1 MRAAKPILLP
11 SLTIATALLL
21 SACNTTNQTQQTAM
35 VDDWSSVTDKEWV
48 LTKVTE
54 GNRTLEPMSPVL
66 ASANFASDGK
76 IAGSTGC
83 NRYFGNYTRSESG
96 LTMSPLGATQMMCM
110 EDAMEI
116 EHAFTSAMED
126 VADWK
131 VIDTTLS
138 LSDSSGK
145 VIMEF
150 GPIAR

>member
-11 SLTIATALLL
+11 SLMITTTLLL
-21 SACNTTNQTQQTAM
+21 TACNTTNQTQQTAM
-35 VDDWSSVTDKEWV
+35 ADDWSAVTDKEWI
-48 LTKVTE
+48 LTKVVQ
-54 GNRTLEPMSPVL
+54 GSRTLEPMSPVL
-66 ASANFASDGK
+66 ASANFAADGK

-83 NRYFGNYTRSESG
+83 NRYFGSYTRSENG

-116 EHAFTSAMED
+116 EHAFTSAMEN

-131 VIDTTLS
+131 VIGTTLS

>member
-35 VDDWSSVTDKEWV
+35 VDDWSSVTNKEWV

-66 ASANFASDGK
+66 ASANFAADGK
-76 IAGSTGC
+76 VTGSTGC

-116 EHAFTSAMED
+116 EHAFTSAMEN

-138 LSDSSGK
+138 LSDSSGM